1 MRQEDGV
8 FVAVIDGGI
17 KLGPNGLH
25 IPTLRDNRY
34 YIVTSMWK
42 NKSCSKVVASASKIG
57 SRYNHCHISP
67 YLSVRG
73 ERVSTSLLRILKKFL
88 IMMRNEATEVRL
100 YLSDTTPASKC
111 RVEWSAESD
120 RSNETNPIETFFLS
134 RVCFASSAARG
145 SILRPDKL

>member
-1 MRQEDGV
+1 V
-8 FVAVIDGGI
+8 FVAVSMVGI
-17 KLGPNGLH
+17 KLVRGGFSTYQRCGTTGYH
-25 IPTLRDNRY
+25 
-34 YIVTSMWK
+34 IVTGMSEERVVQRQG
-42 NKSCSKVVASASKIG
+42 SCQCFEEDHERVAT
-57 SRYNHCHISP
+57 
-67 YLSVRG
+67 SVPTCRSCG

-100 YLSDTTPASKC
+100 YFTDTTPASKC